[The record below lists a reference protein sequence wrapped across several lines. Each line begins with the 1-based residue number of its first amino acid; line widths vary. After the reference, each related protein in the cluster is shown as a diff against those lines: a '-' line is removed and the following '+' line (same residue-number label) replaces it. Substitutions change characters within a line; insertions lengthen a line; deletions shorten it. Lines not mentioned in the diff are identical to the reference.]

1 MLCTVETTE
10 GSRVLLVCSVP
21 LHHRLSIAGILV
33 LQHPKSIE
41 LAFVASRVKDP
52 ADEEG
57 PDQPYGTEVM

>member
-1 MLCTVETTE
+1 M
-10 GSRVLLVCSVP
+10 LLVCSVP